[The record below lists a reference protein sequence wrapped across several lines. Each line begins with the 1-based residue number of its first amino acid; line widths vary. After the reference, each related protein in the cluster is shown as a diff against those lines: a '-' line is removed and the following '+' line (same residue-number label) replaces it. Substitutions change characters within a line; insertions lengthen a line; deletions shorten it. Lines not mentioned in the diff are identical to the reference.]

1 MYHLYLFI
9 IFALHS
15 FSVFFLKLISFH
27 PSETETGRWNSAPQ
41 DRCHQARKGQHH
53 QDLNKLDNGRL
64 ESHDITMECKVCRF
78 VGCYI
83 RGLCRFR
90 NLRKIHL
97 HWCIRL
103 RIVTSYN
110 IIQHQSLSTV
120 CLTLIRS
127 LPPFSRSPTR
137 QLFLQQSPASSCWP
151 LNLAIQIYPWR
162 SNQDRDMCVQ
172 FYMDYTCDHV
182 SHTLEPR
189 LSHVPT
195 WPDHQPSAQRPGRPK
210 STVPKIW
217 LKKTDLFD
225 WAIRPG
231 PMTSAEYARTH
242 PRVLHKNRSSNTRPV
257 SSVRCTPCVRHSV
270 QHCNFSNDVTLLRD
284 LNFKQFELGTE
295 AVEQAAPGTH
305 CLNRTELWSQVSF
318 TKQNCVHLFLKCFFV
333 KEWLWFPFALRW

>member
-9 IFALHS
+9 IFVLHSLS
-15 FSVFFLKLISFH
+15 FSVLKLISFH
-27 PSETETGRWNSAPQ
+27 LSETETGRWNSAPQ

-53 QDLNKLDNGRL
+53 QDLNKLDNGHL
-64 ESHDITMECKVCRF
+64 ESHAMIC
-78 VGCYI
+78 
-83 RGLCRFR
+83 GL
-90 NLRKIHL
+90 L
-97 HWCIRL
+97 HPGPPSLQKSKEGSFALMYTYSI
-103 RIVTSYN
+103 IVSN
-110 IIQHQSLSTV
+110 IIQHQSQSTV

-127 LPPFSRSPTR
+127 LLSPVFLISNSATLSPATGNSACFKLLTIELGHPNISLEVKTR
-137 QLFLQQSPASSCWP
+137 QGYRIISGYVCSVLYGLY
-151 LNLAIQIYPWR
+151 N
-162 SNQDRDMCVQ
+162 
-172 FYMDYTCDHV
+172 V

-210 STVPKIW
+210 TTVPKIW
-217 LKKTDLFD
+217 LKKTDVFD

-257 SSVRCTPCVRHSV
+257 SSVRCT
-270 QHCNFSNDVTLLRD
+270 NFSNGVTRALRD

-305 CLNRTELWSQVSF
+305 CLNRTELWSQFSF